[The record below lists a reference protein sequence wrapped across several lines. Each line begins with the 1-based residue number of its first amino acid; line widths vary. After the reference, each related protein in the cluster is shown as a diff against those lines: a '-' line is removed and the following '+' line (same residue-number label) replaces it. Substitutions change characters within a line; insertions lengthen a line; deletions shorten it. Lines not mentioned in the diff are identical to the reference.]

1 LLSFDSIRLNTQAAA
16 FSHDFDTA
24 TITVVL
30 GRNASGK
37 TLLAR
42 IVAGLERPAAGRLLL
57 DNRDLTDEPPGKRSV
72 ALVNQAFVNY
82 PHWTVA
88 RNIASPM
95 VAAGAEPG
103 AIEDKVVELARQ
115 LQLDGLLNRLPESLS
130 GGQQQRLAIGR
141 ALAKGAT
148 VLVMDEPLV
157 NLDFKLR
164 ETLMLELRT
173 LLHDQQLTVIY
184 TSSDPRDAFAM
195 GDEVVLLADH
205 TLVQAGEPLDVYER
219 PCSPVAADLM
229 SDPGVNRRHIEGRLL
244 LVRPEHLHLQ
254 RGDKQDHAFSA
265 VVMSRETNG
274 SETFLHCEVAGAHWV
289 ARLDGLV
296 DVADNE
302 TITLYA
308 AAQSVLEFADG

>member
-1 LLSFDSIRLNTQAAA
+1 MLSFDNVRLKTQAAA

-42 IVAGLERPAAGRLLL
+42 IVAGLESPAAGRLLL
-57 DNRDLTDEPPGKRSV
+57 DDRDLADEPPGKRRV

-95 VAAGAEPG
+95 VAAGAEPW
-103 AIEDKVVELARQ
+103 AIEAKVVELARQ
-115 LQLDGLLNRLPESLS
+115 LQLDGLLDRLPESLS

-164 ETLMLELRT
+164 EALMLELRA

-205 TLVQAGEPLDVYER
+205 ALVQAGEPLDVYSR

-229 SDPGVNRRHIEGRLL
+229 SDPGVNRQQFDGHLQ
-244 LVRPEHLHLQ
+244 LVRPEHLHLAPD
-254 RGDKQDHAFSA
+254 DKRDHAFAA

-274 SETFLHCEVAGAHWV
+274 SETFLHCEVGGAHWV

-302 TITLYA
+302 SITLYA